1 MCTCLEPEYTGDG
14 RTCYGKYVSQTI
26 MEAEIPYNF
35 TNTNKTDPANYLG
48 ISPEIVVPKN
58 HCPTGI

>member
-14 RTCYGKYVSQTI
+14 RTCYGMYVSQTI

-35 TNTNKTDPANYLG
+35 TNTNKTDPADY
-48 ISPEIVVPKN
+48 
-58 HCPTGI
+58 